1 MKKANTSNISQTLTL
16 VEQNVSLKT
25 KKTLYL
31 VLKRKGLAD
40 EIIENIDKE
49 VEKRLIEYLNNIAP
63 KLNQMNFDDPVEALE
78 CLLLKQVVK
87 ILDDMIK
94 EKMLNLNEED
104 KKRLFDLFQNENDE
118 NKAKNPS
125 KHK

>member
-16 VEQNVSLKT
+16 VEQNVALKT
-25 KKTLYL
+25 SKTLYL

-49 VEKRLIEYLNNIAP
+49 VEKRLIEYLNYIAP

-104 KKRLFDLFQNENDE
+104 KKRLFDLFQNENE
-118 NKAKNPS
+118 KNKAKNPS

>member
-16 VEQNVSLKT
+16 VEQNVALKT
-25 KKTLYL
+25 SKTLYL

-49 VEKRLIEYLNNIAP
+49 VEKRLIEYLKNIAP

-104 KKRLFDLFQNENDE
+104 KKRLFDLFQNENE
-118 NKAKNPS
+118 KNKAKNPS

>member
-16 VEQNVSLKT
+16 VEQNVALK
-25 KKTLYL
+25 KSKTLYL

-104 KKRLFDLFQNENDE
+104 KKRLFDLFQNENE
-118 NKAKNPS
+118 KNKAKNPS

>member
-16 VEQNVSLKT
+16 VEQNVALKT
-25 KKTLYL
+25 SKTLYL

-104 KKRLFDLFQNENDE
+104 KKRLFDLFQNENDK

>member
-25 KKTLYL
+25 RKTLYL

-40 EIIENIDKE
+40 EIIDNIDKE

-104 KKRLFDLFQNENDE
+104 KKRLFDLFQNENE
-118 NKAKNPS
+118 KNKAKNPS

>member
-25 KKTLYL
+25 RKTLYL

-104 KKRLFDLFQNENDE
+104 KKRLFDLFQNENE
-118 NKAKNPS
+118 KNKANNPS

>member
-25 KKTLYL
+25 RKTLYL

-40 EIIENIDKE
+40 EIVESIDKE
-49 VEKRLIEYLNNIAP
+49 LEKRLIEYLKNIAP

-104 KKRLFDLFQNENDE
+104 KKRLFDLFQNENE
-118 NKAKNPS
+118 KNKAKNPS

>member
-16 VEQNVSLKT
+16 VEQNVALKT
-25 KKTLYL
+25 SKTLYL

-49 VEKRLIEYLNNIAP
+49 LEKRLIEYIKNIAP

-104 KKRLFDLFQNENDE
+104 KKRLFDLFQNENDK

>member
-16 VEQNVSLKT
+16 VEQNVALKT
-25 KKTLYL
+25 SKTLYL
-31 VLKRKGLAD
+31 VLKRQGLAD
-40 EIIENIDKE
+40 EIIENIDKD

-94 EKMLNLNEED
+94 EKMIYLNEED
-104 KKRLFDLFQNENDE
+104 KKRLFDLFQNENDK

>member
-16 VEQNVSLKT
+16 VEQNFALKT
-25 KKTLYL
+25 SKTLYL
-31 VLKRKGLAD
+31 VLKKKGLAD
-40 EIIENIDKE
+40 EIIDNIDKE

-104 KKRLFDLFQNENDE
+104 KKRLFDLFQNENE
-118 NKAKNPS
+118 KNKAKNPS

>member
-16 VEQNVSLKT
+16 VEQNVALK
-25 KKTLYL
+25 KSKTLYL

-40 EIIENIDKE
+40 EIIESIDKE
-49 VEKRLIEYLNNIAP
+49 LEKRLIEYIKNIAP

-104 KKRLFDLFQNENDE
+104 KKRLFDLFQNENE
-118 NKAKNPS
+118 KNKAKNPS

>member
-16 VEQNVSLKT
+16 VEQNVTLKT
-25 KKTLYL
+25 RKTLYL
-31 VLKRKGLAD
+31 VLRRKGLAD
-40 EIIENIDKE
+40 EIIDNIDKE
-49 VEKRLIEYLNNIAP
+49 LEKRLIEYLNKIAP
-63 KLNQMNFDDPVEALE
+63 KLNQMTFDDPVTALE

-104 KKRLFDLFQNENDE
+104 KKRLFDLFQNENE
-118 NKAKNPS
+118 KNKAKNPS

>member
-25 KKTLYL
+25 RKTLYL

>member
-16 VEQNVSLKT
+16 VEQNVALKT
-25 KKTLYL
+25 SKTLYL
-31 VLKRKGLAD
+31 VLKKKGLAD
-40 EIIENIDKE
+40 EIIDNIDKE

-104 KKRLFDLFQNENDE
+104 KKRLFDLFQNENE
-118 NKAKNPS
+118 KNKAKNPS

>member
-1 MKKANTSNISQTLTL
+1 MKKSNTSNISQTLTL
-16 VEQNVSLKT
+16 VEQNVALKT
-25 KKTLYL
+25 SKTLYL
-31 VLKRKGLAD
+31 VLKKKGLAD
-40 EIIENIDKE
+40 EIIDNIDKE
-49 VEKRLIEYLNNIAP
+49 LEKRLIEYLKNIAP

-104 KKRLFDLFQNENDE
+104 KKRLFDLFQNENE
-118 NKAKNPS
+118 KNKANNPS

>member
-16 VEQNVSLKT
+16 VEQNVALKT
-25 KKTLYL
+25 SKTLYL

-49 VEKRLIEYLNNIAP
+49 LEKRLIEYLKNIAP

-104 KKRLFDLFQNENDE
+104 KKRLFDLFQNENE
-118 NKAKNPS
+118 KNKAKNPS

>member
-16 VEQNVSLKT
+16 VEQNVTLKT
-25 KKTLYL
+25 RKTLYL

-40 EIIENIDKE
+40 EIIDNIDKE
-49 VEKRLIEYLNNIAP
+49 LEKRLIEYLNKIAP
-63 KLNQMNFDDPVEALE
+63 KLNQMTFDDPVTALE

-104 KKRLFDLFQNENDE
+104 KKRLFDLFQNENE
-118 NKAKNPS
+118 KNKAKNPS

>member
-16 VEQNVSLKT
+16 VEQNVALKT
-25 KKTLYL
+25 SKTLYL

-40 EIIENIDKE
+40 EIIESIDKE
-49 VEKRLIEYLNNIAP
+49 LEKRLIEYIKNIAP

-104 KKRLFDLFQNENDE
+104 KKRLFDLFQNENE
-118 NKAKNPS
+118 KNKAKNPS

>member
-25 KKTLYL
+25 RKTLYL

-40 EIIENIDKE
+40 EIIDNIDKE

-63 KLNQMNFDDPVEALE
+63 KLNQMNFDDPVESLE

-94 EKMLNLNEED
+94 EKMIYLNEED
-104 KKRLFDLFQNENDE
+104 KKRLFDLFQNENDK

>member
-16 VEQNVSLKT
+16 VEQNVALK
-25 KKTLYL
+25 KSKTLYL

-40 EIIENIDKE
+40 EIIESIDKE
-49 VEKRLIEYLNNIAP
+49 LEKRLIEYLKNIAP

-104 KKRLFDLFQNENDE
+104 KKRLFDLFQNENE
-118 NKAKNPS
+118 KNKAKNPS

>member
-25 KKTLYL
+25 RKTLYL

-49 VEKRLIEYLNNIAP
+49 LEKRLIEYIKNIAP

-104 KKRLFDLFQNENDE
+104 KKRLFDLFQNENE
-118 NKAKNPS
+118 KNKAKNPS

>member
-16 VEQNVSLKT
+16 VEQNVALKT
-25 KKTLYL
+25 SKTLYL
-31 VLKRKGLAD
+31 VLKKKGLAD
-40 EIIENIDKE
+40 EIIDNIDKE
-49 VEKRLIEYLNNIAP
+49 VEKRLIEYLKNIAP

-104 KKRLFDLFQNENDE
+104 KKRLFDLFQNENE
-118 NKAKNPS
+118 KNKAKNPS

>member
-16 VEQNVSLKT
+16 VEQNVALKT
-25 KKTLYL
+25 SKTLYL
-31 VLKRKGLAD
+31 VLRRKGLAD
-40 EIIENIDKE
+40 EIIDNIDKE
-49 VEKRLIEYLNNIAP
+49 LEKRLIEYLNKIAP
-63 KLNQMNFDDPVEALE
+63 KLNQMTFDDPVTALE

-104 KKRLFDLFQNENDE
+104 KKRLFDLFQNESE
-118 NKAKNPS
+118 KNKAKNPS
-125 KHK
+125 NHK

>member
-25 KKTLYL
+25 RKTLYL

-104 KKRLFDLFQNENDE
+104 KKRLFDLFQNENE
-118 NKAKNPS
+118 KNKAKNPS

>member
-25 KKTLYL
+25 RKTLYL

-94 EKMLNLNEED
+94 EKMIYLNEED
-104 KKRLFDLFQNENDE
+104 KKRLFDLFQNENE
-118 NKAKNPS
+118 KNKANNPS

>member
-16 VEQNVSLKT
+16 VEQNVTLKIR
-25 KKTLYL
+25 KTLYL
-31 VLKRKGLAD
+31 VLRRKGLAD
-40 EIIENIDKE
+40 EIIDNIDKE
-49 VEKRLIEYLNNIAP
+49 LEKRLIEYLNKIAP
-63 KLNQMNFDDPVEALE
+63 KLNQMTFDDPVTALE

-104 KKRLFDLFQNENDE
+104 KKRLFDLFQNENE
-118 NKAKNPS
+118 KNKAKNPS

>member
-25 KKTLYL
+25 RKTLYL

-40 EIIENIDKE
+40 EIIDNIDKE

-104 KKRLFDLFQNENDE
+104 KKRLFDLFQNENDK

>member
-16 VEQNVSLKT
+16 VEQNVALKT
-25 KKTLYL
+25 SKTLYL
-31 VLKRKGLAD
+31 VLKKKGLAD
-40 EIIENIDKE
+40 EIIDNIDKE
-49 VEKRLIEYLNNIAP
+49 LEKRLIEYLKNIAP

-104 KKRLFDLFQNENDE
+104 KKRLFDLFQNENE
-118 NKAKNPS
+118 KNKAKNPS

>member
-16 VEQNVSLKT
+16 VEQNVALKT
-25 KKTLYL
+25 SKTLYL
-31 VLKRKGLAD
+31 VLKKKGLAD
-40 EIIENIDKE
+40 EIIDNIDKE

-104 KKRLFDLFQNENDE
+104 KKRLFDLFQNENDK

>member
-25 KKTLYL
+25 RKTLYL

-104 KKRLFDLFQNENDE
+104 KKRLFDLFQNENDK

>member
-16 VEQNVSLKT
+16 VEQNVALKT
-25 KKTLYL
+25 SKTLYL

-104 KKRLFDLFQNENDE
+104 KKRLFDLFQNENE
-118 NKAKNPS
+118 KNKAKNPS

>member
-25 KKTLYL
+25 RKTLYL

-40 EIIENIDKE
+40 EIIESIDKE
-49 VEKRLIEYLNNIAP
+49 LEKRLIEYIKNIAP

-104 KKRLFDLFQNENDE
+104 KKRLFDLFQNENE
-118 NKAKNPS
+118 KNKAKNPS